1 MVAEVRNH
9 LEQKILPFWKALKD
23 EENGGFYGKVDY
35 DLKVYKEEE
44 KGGILNSRILWFF
57 SNAYLTLG
65 NPDDLTYATH
75 AYRQLVDKFLD
86 KEYGGVYW
94 SLTYDGKPLD
104 TTKHTYCQ
112 AFAIYALSSYYD
124 ASKDENALKLAYE
137 LQRLVEDKCKDEG
150 GYLEAFKRN
159 FEPESNEKLSENGVE
174 AARTMN
180 TLLHMYE
187 AYTELYRVDGNSQ
200 IKEYLLQML
209 EIIETQLYNP
219 EIPRQEV
226 FFDKDMNSIIDL
238 HSYGHDIEAAWLI
251 DRGLDVIGDESLA
264 SRISVITKALT
275 ESIYRKAF
283 TDKGVWNEEERGVV
297 DKRKIWWVQ
306 NEAVIGFLNG
316 YQRDNSKKEYL
327 KAARSVWEFCKE
339 HQIDKRPG
347 SEWFGTL
354 TPDNEVLVEEDVAGM
369 WKCPYH
375 NGRMCFEVITRNI
388 DMAVLND

>member
-1 MVAEVRNH
+1 MIGEIKQH
-9 LEQKILPFWKALKD
+9 LTEQILPFWKALKD

-35 DLKVYKEEE
+35 ELNVYKDAE

-57 SNAYLTLG
+57 SNSYLTLRDS
-65 NPDDLTYATH
+65 DDLCYAKH
-75 AYRQLVDKFLD
+75 AYDYLVNSFLD
-86 KEYGGVYW
+86 KEYGGIYW
-94 SLTYDGKPLD
+94 SLTYDGTPLD

-112 AFAIYALSSYYD
+112 AFAIYALSSFYD
-124 ASKDENALKLAYE
+124 ASKDEGALKLAYE
-137 LQRLVEDKCKDEG
+137 LYELVEAKCRDEL

-187 AYTELYRVDGNSQ
+187 AYTELYRVDGNSMV
-200 IKEYLLQML
+200 KERLLEML
-209 EIIETQLYNP
+209 DIIENKLYNP

-226 FFDKDMNSIIDL
+226 FFDKDWNSIIDL

-251 DRGLDVIGDESLA
+251 DRGLDVIGDGELTA
-264 SRISVITKALT
+264 RISVITKSLT
-275 ESIYRKAF
+275 ECIYKKAY
-283 TDKGVWNEEERGVV
+283 TDQGVWNEEECGVV

-306 NEAVIGFLNG
+306 NESVVGFING
-316 YQRDNSKKEYL
+316 FQRDNNKTEYL
-327 KAARSVWEFCKE
+327 EAARSVWEFCKE
-339 HQIDKRPG
+339 YQIDKRSS

-354 TPDNEVLVEEDVAGM
+354 DVDNNPLVEEDMAGP

-375 NGRMCFEVITRNI
+375 NGRMCLEVIRRNI
-388 DMAVLND
+388 DA

>member
-1 MVAEVRNH
+1 MIEAVKRH
-9 LEQKILPFWKALKD
+9 LTEQILPFWKALKD

-35 DLKVYKEEE
+35 DLNVYRENE

-57 SNAYLTLG
+57 SNSYLTLRDS
-65 NPDDLTYATH
+65 DDIEYARH
-75 AYRQLVDKFLD
+75 AYNQLVDKFID

-94 SLTYDGKPLD
+94 SVTYDGTPLD

-112 AFAIYALSSYYD
+112 AFAIYALSSFYD
-124 ASKDENALKLAYE
+124 ASKDEGALKLAYE
-137 LQRLVEDKCKDEG
+137 LYDLVESKCRDEL

-187 AYTELYRVDGNSQ
+187 AYTELYRVDGNPQ
-200 IKEYLLQML
+200 VKERLLEML
-209 EIIETQLYNP
+209 DIIENKMYNP
-219 EIPRQEV
+219 EVPRQEV
-226 FFDKDMNSIIDL
+226 FFDKEWNSIIDL

-251 DRGLDVIGDESLA
+251 DRGLDVIGDEELTA
-264 SRISVITKALT
+264 RISVITKALT
-275 ESIYRKAF
+275 ECIYKKAY
-283 TDKGVWNEEERGVV
+283 TEAGVWNEEECGVV

-306 NEAVIGFLNG
+306 NESVVGFING

-327 KAARSVWEFCKE
+327 EAARSIWEFCE
-339 HQIDKRPG
+339 SFQIDKRSG

-354 TPDNEVLVEEDVAGM
+354 DADNNPLVEEDMAGP

-375 NGRMCFEVITRNI
+375 NGRMCFEIIRRNI
-388 DMAVLND
+388 DA

>member
-1 MVAEVRNH
+1 MIEAVKRH
-9 LEQKILPFWKALKD
+9 LTEQILPFWKALKD

-35 DLKVYKEEE
+35 DLNVYRENE

-57 SNAYLTLG
+57 SNSYLTLRDS
-65 NPDDLTYATH
+65 DDIEYARH
-75 AYRQLVDKFLD
+75 AYNQLVDKFID

-94 SLTYDGKPLD
+94 SVTYDGTPLD

-112 AFAIYALSSYYD
+112 AFAIYALSSFYD
-124 ASKDENALKLAYE
+124 ASKDEGALKLAYE
-137 LQRLVEDKCKDEG
+137 LYDLVESKCRDEL

-187 AYTELYRVDGNSQ
+187 AYTELYRVDGNPQ
-200 IKEYLLQML
+200 VKERLLEML
-209 EIIETQLYNP
+209 DIIENKMYNP
-219 EIPRQEV
+219 EVPRQEV
-226 FFDKDMNSIIDL
+226 FFDKEWNSIIDL

-251 DRGLDVIGDESLA
+251 DRGLDVIGDEELTA
-264 SRISVITKALT
+264 RISVITKALT
-275 ESIYRKAF
+275 ECIYKKAY
-283 TDKGVWNEEERGVV
+283 TDQGVWNEEECGVI

-306 NEAVIGFLNG
+306 NEAVVGFING
-316 YQRDNSKKEYL
+316 YQRDNNKTEYL
-327 KAARSVWEFCKE
+327 EAARSVWEFCEKF
-339 HQIDKRPG
+339 QIDKRSG

-354 TPDNEVLVEEDVAGM
+354 DVNNNPLVEEDVAGP

-375 NGRMCFEVITRNI
+375 NGRMCFEVIRRNI
-388 DMAVLND
+388 DA

>member
-1 MVAEVRNH
+1 MIGEIKQH
-9 LEQKILPFWKALKD
+9 LTEQILPFWKALKD

-35 DLKVYKEEE
+35 ELNVYKDAE

-57 SNAYLTLG
+57 SNSYLTLRDS
-65 NPDDLTYATH
+65 DDLCYAKH
-75 AYRQLVDKFLD
+75 AYDYLVNSFLD
-86 KEYGGVYW
+86 KEYGGIYW
-94 SLTYDGKPLD
+94 SLTYDGTPLD

-112 AFAIYALSSYYD
+112 AFAIYALSSFYD
-124 ASKDENALKLAYE
+124 ASKDEGALKLAYE
-137 LQRLVEDKCKDEG
+137 LYELVEAKCRDEL

-187 AYTELYRVDGNSQ
+187 AYTELYRVDGNPQ
-200 IKEYLLQML
+200 VKERLLEML
-209 EIIETQLYNP
+209 DIIENKLYNP

-226 FFDKDMNSIIDL
+226 FFDKDWNSIIDL

-251 DRGLDVIGDESLA
+251 DRGLDVIGDEELTA
-264 SRISVITKALT
+264 RISVITKSLT
-275 ESIYRKAF
+275 ECICKKAY
-283 TDKGVWNEEERGVV
+283 TDKGVWNEEECGVI

-306 NEAVIGFLNG
+306 NEAVVGFING
-316 YQRDNSKKEYL
+316 FQRDNNKTEYL
-327 KAARSVWEFCKE
+327 EAARSVWEFCKE
-339 HQIDKRPG
+339 YQIDKRSG

-354 TPDNEVLVEEDVAGM
+354 DEDNNPLVEEDMAGP

-375 NGRMCFEVITRNI
+375 NGRMCLEVIRRNI
-388 DMAVLND
+388 DA

>member
-1 MVAEVRNH
+1 MIEAVKRH
-9 LEQKILPFWKALKD
+9 LTEQILPFWKALKD

-35 DLKVYKEEE
+35 DLNVYRENE

-57 SNAYLTLG
+57 SNSYLTLRDS
-65 NPDDLTYATH
+65 DDIEYARH
-75 AYRQLVDKFLD
+75 AYNQLVDKFID

-94 SLTYDGKPLD
+94 SVTYDGTPLD

-112 AFAIYALSSYYD
+112 AFAIYALSSFYD
-124 ASKDENALKLAYE
+124 ASKDEGALKLAYE
-137 LQRLVEDKCKDEG
+137 LYDLVESKCRDEL

-187 AYTELYRVDGNSQ
+187 AYTELYRVDGNPQ
-200 IKEYLLQML
+200 VKERLMEML
-209 EIIETQLYNP
+209 DIIENKMYNP
-219 EIPRQEV
+219 EVPRQEV
-226 FFDKDMNSIIDL
+226 FFDKEWNSIIDL

-251 DRGLDVIGDESLA
+251 DRGLDVIGDEELTA
-264 SRISVITKALT
+264 RISVITKALT
-275 ESIYRKAF
+275 ECIYKKAY
-283 TDKGVWNEEERGVV
+283 TEAGVWNEEECGVV

-306 NEAVIGFLNG
+306 NESVVGFING

-327 KAARSVWEFCKE
+327 EAARSIWEFCE
-339 HQIDKRPG
+339 SFQIDKRSG

-354 TPDNEVLVEEDVAGM
+354 DADNNPLVEEDMAGP

-375 NGRMCFEVITRNI
+375 NGRMCFEVIRRNI
-388 DMAVLND
+388 DA

>member
-1 MVAEVRNH
+1 MVLEVKEH
-9 LEQKILPFWKALKD
+9 LQKQILPFWKALKD
-23 EENGGFYGKVDY
+23 EEHGGFYGKVDY
-35 DLKVYKEEE
+35 DLNVYKDEE

-75 AYRQLVDKFLD
+75 AYNQLVEKFLD

-137 LQRLVEDKCKDEG
+137 LQQLVEDKCRDEG

-187 AYTELYRVDGNSQ
+187 AYTELYRVDGKQ
-200 IKEYLLQML
+200 EIKDYLLEML
-209 EIIETQLYNP
+209 DTVEHKLYNP
-219 EIPRQEV
+219 AIPRQEV

-251 DRGLDVIGDESLA
+251 DRGLDVIGDETLTA
-264 SRISVITKALT
+264 RISVITKALT
-275 ESIYRKAF
+275 ECIYKKAL

-306 NEAVIGFLNG
+306 NESVVGFLNG

-327 KAARSVWEFCKE
+327 EAARSIWAFCKE
-339 HQIDKRPG
+339 YQIDKRSG

-354 TPDNEVLVEEDVAGM
+354 TPDNEVLVEEDMAGM

-375 NGRMCFEVITRNI
+375 NGRMCFEVINRNI
-388 DMAVLND
+388 DVTD

>member
-1 MVAEVRNH
+1 MIGAVKKH
-9 LEQKILPFWKALKD
+9 LTEQILPFWKALKD

-35 DLKVYKEEE
+35 DLNVYKDAE

-57 SNAYLTLG
+57 SNSYLTLRDS
-65 NPDDLTYATH
+65 DDIEYARH
-75 AYRQLVDKFLD
+75 AYNQLVDKFID

-94 SLTYDGKPLD
+94 SVTYDGTPLD

-112 AFAIYALSSYYD
+112 AFAIYALSSFYD
-124 ASKDENALKLAYE
+124 ASKDEEALKLAYE
-137 LQRLVEDKCKDEG
+137 LYELVEAKCRDEL

-187 AYTELYRVDGNSQ
+187 AYTELYRVDGNPQ
-200 IKEYLLQML
+200 VKERLLEML
-209 EIIETQLYNP
+209 DIIENKLYNP

-226 FFDKDMNSIIDL
+226 FFDKEWNSIIDL

-251 DRGLDVIGDESLA
+251 DRGLDVIGDEELTA
-264 SRISVITKALT
+264 RISVITKALT
-275 ESIYRKAF
+275 ECIYKKAY
-283 TDKGVWNEEERGVV
+283 TDKGVWNEEECGVI

-306 NEAVIGFLNG
+306 NESVVGFING
-316 YQRDNSKKEYL
+316 FQRDHNKTEYL
-327 KAARSVWEFCKE
+327 EAAHSIWEFCMNY
-339 HQIDKRPG
+339 QIDKRSG

-354 TPDNEVLVEEDVAGM
+354 DVDNNPLVEEDMAGP

-375 NGRMCFEVITRNI
+375 NGRMCFEVIRRNI
-388 DMAVLND
+388 DA

>member
-1 MVAEVRNH
+1 MIQAVKRH
-9 LEQKILPFWKALKD
+9 LTEQILPFWKALKD

-35 DLKVYKEEE
+35 DLNVYRENE

-57 SNAYLTLG
+57 SNSYLTLRDS
-65 NPDDLTYATH
+65 DDIEYARH
-75 AYRQLVDKFLD
+75 AYNQLVDKFID

-94 SLTYDGKPLD
+94 SVTYDGTPLD

-112 AFAIYALSSYYD
+112 AFAIYALSSFYD
-124 ASKDENALKLAYE
+124 ASKDEGALKLAYE
-137 LQRLVEDKCKDEG
+137 LYDLVESKCRDEL

-187 AYTELYRVDGNSQ
+187 AYTELYRVDGNPQ
-200 IKEYLLQML
+200 VKERLLEML
-209 EIIETQLYNP
+209 DIIENKMYNP
-219 EIPRQEV
+219 EVPRQEV
-226 FFDKDMNSIIDL
+226 FFDKEWNSIIDL

-251 DRGLDVIGDESLA
+251 DRGLDVIGDEELTA
-264 SRISVITKALT
+264 RISVITKALT
-275 ESIYRKAF
+275 ECIYKKAY
-283 TDKGVWNEEERGVV
+283 TEAGVWNEEECGVV

-306 NEAVIGFLNG
+306 NESVVGFING

-327 KAARSVWEFCKE
+327 EAARSIWEFCE
-339 HQIDKRPG
+339 SFQIDKRSG

-354 TPDNEVLVEEDVAGM
+354 DADNNPLVEEDMAGP

-375 NGRMCFEVITRNI
+375 NGRMCFEVIRRNI
-388 DMAVLND
+388 DA